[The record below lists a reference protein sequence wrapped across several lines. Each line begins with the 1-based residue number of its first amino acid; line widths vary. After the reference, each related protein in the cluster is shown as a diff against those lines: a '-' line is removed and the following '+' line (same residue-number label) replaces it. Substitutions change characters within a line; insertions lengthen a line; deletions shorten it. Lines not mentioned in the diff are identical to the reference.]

1 VIGWRPCALTVE
13 TDPARGGRW
22 TSLRTPEREWLW
34 RNPDP
39 AVARARAAVRPG
51 AAFVDAGGVEE
62 CIPTVRGEPDH
73 GDAWSRPW
81 TGDGDTAE
89 VQAGALRL
97 ARRFG
102 HEDVALRVGY
112 TVSGPP
118 HTPFVHAVHAL
129 LDVSPA
135 ARLQAP
141 GIRTAH
147 LLDRPAD
154 RAVVAWPGG
163 DDPTPL
169 DHLGP
174 DDGTATAAV
183 LPGCTAATVLDGDDA
198 LVLTWASEQPC
209 ALLLWRNLRGWPAE
223 APYRSIGIEPMVG
236 TTAALDDPAPGRPAR
251 LDPAG
256 ELRWQLTV
264 TAWRRAEPGPR
275 ARPRGSGK
283 PLS

>member
-1 VIGWRPCALTVE
+1 MIGRRPCELVVE
-13 TDPARGGRW
+13 TDPAQGGRW

-34 RNPDP
+34 HHPDP

-51 AAFVDAGGVEE
+51 DAFVDAGGVEE
-62 CIPTVRGEPDH
+62 CLPTVRGEPDH

-81 TGDGDTAE
+81 SDDGAAGG
-89 VQAGALRL
+89 VRAGALRL

-102 HEDVALRVGY
+102 RDDGALRVEY

-141 GIRTAH
+141 GVRAAH
-147 LLDRPAD
+147 LLDRPAGQ
-154 RAVVAWPGG
+154 AVVAWPGG
-163 DDPTPL
+163 DGATPL
-169 DHLGP
+169 DRLGP

-183 LPGCTAATVLDGDDA
+183 LPGCAAVTVLDGDDA
-198 LVLTWASEQPC
+198 LTLAWTSAQPC
-209 ALLLWRNLRGWPAE
+209 SLLLWRNLCGWPAG

-236 TTAALDDPAPGRPAR
+236 TAAALEDPGPGRPAR
-251 LDPAG
+251 LGPGG

-275 ARPRGSGK
+275 GSGK